1 MRRIVARRGVPDP
14 DTLLD
19 SAGIF
24 ASPARSQAP
33 APSGAINRYDSAR
46 MARNQDIDDDPE
58 DRDDADDEDEGL
70 DEADGTGRGWRRR
83 FLGWGL
89 VAVAIGMGFLIPYTL
104 YLNHQVSVRFG
115 QLRWQVPTRV
125 YARPLQLAP
134 GIAMDARTL
143 KTELEAA
150 SYRDDGQGERPGMYS
165 VKGARWRIAN
175 RGYQDVGG
183 LVGPSRI
190 EVTVSGGRVQS
201 VRDLAR
207 GSAVKSARLDPARIA
222 TLYGQK
228 QEERRLV
235 RISEVPP
242 LLTDSLQAVEDR
254 DFARHHG
261 IDPSGMA
268 RALWVWIK
276 SGGEIKQGGSTL
288 TQQLARSGLLGIGKE
303 QTYTRKFNEILYA
316 LIIDARYE
324 KGVIL
329 EAYLNQVD
337 IGQRGSQAIHG
348 FASGAEFYFGRH
360 LDDLSTEHIA
370 LLVALVKGPSW
381 YNPRKQPERALERR
395 NLVLAK
401 MLETGIID
409 QKEYDRAAKAPLGVT
424 DVPGSMVANRFPA
437 YVDLV
442 RRQLA
447 RDYSEEELQGAG
459 LTVLTGMSPSAQAYA
474 EGAVTRAMK
483 ALGTAR
489 RPPLQAGVVVTD
501 VHSGEVVAV
510 IGSRSFDEHGFNRA
524 VQAQRPVGSLLKP
537 FVYLLA
543 LAQPDKYSL
552 ASTVDDSP
560 VSIVLDNG
568 KRWKPGNS
576 DGRSHGTVRLIDALA
591 QSYNQSTVRI
601 GMDVGP
607 QRLSDLLRTLAGID
621 AGQNPSLILGSLDQS
636 PYAMAQLYQ
645 FLASGGE
652 IQPLHAVRGVL
663 DANGKA
669 LNRYD
674 AEPKPAQAGDA
685 VAARLVTSAL
695 QQAVTSG
702 TGRQLMSDGLGRLQ
716 PAGKTGTSNDS
727 RDSWFAGWT
736 GDHLAVV
743 WVGNDQN
750 ASTGLYGATGAMR
763 VWSGLFSRLPTA
775 PLQVGSKGID
785 WQWVADGHTTDAG
798 CPGARRIGFVTGFA
812 PAYQP
817 CLLTEPESI
826 DGVEGGEGDG
836 SGNEG
841 FWGRIFGRGDGDAG
855 SDDEQRQQE
864 RQNQDAR
871 DREEQERREQQM
883 REGVRLQREQD
894 QRYAEVRARDEAY
907 RQQQQ
912 RDQAYREAREREYR
926 ERRQRED
933 ADRREQERREQE
945 RRDQQRGMRP
955 SGSAIEARVA

>member
-1 MRRIVARRGVPDP
+1 
-14 DTLLD
+14 
-19 SAGIF
+19 
-24 ASPARSQAP
+24 
-33 APSGAINRYDSAR
+33 
-46 MARNQDIDDDPE
+46 MARNQDIDDQ
-58 DRDDADDEDEGL
+58 DEDAYGDEDDRL
-70 DEADGTGRGWRRR
+70 DEGNRRSEGRSWRRR
-83 FLGWGL
+83 LLSWAL
-89 VAVAIGMGFLIPYTL
+89 VAVAVGMGFLIPYTL
-104 YLNHQVSVRFG
+104 YLNHQVTMRFG

-125 YARPLQLAP
+125 YARPLQVAQ

-143 KTELEAA
+143 KTELDAA
-150 SYRDDGQGERPGMYS
+150 SYRDDGTGERPGTYGS
-165 VKGARWRIAN
+165 KGGRWRIAS

-183 LVGPSRI
+183 RIGPSRI
-190 EVTVSGGRVQS
+190 EVRVSGGRVQS
-201 VRDLAR
+201 VRDVER
-207 GSAVKSARLDPARIA
+207 NRVVKSAKLDPARIA

-268 RALWVWIK
+268 RAIWVWVK
-276 SGGEIKQGGSTL
+276 SSGKIKQGGSTL

-303 QTYTRKFNEILYA
+303 QTYSRKFNEILYA

-348 FASGAEFYFGRH
+348 FASGAEFYFGRE
-360 LDDLSTEHIA
+360 LDDVSTEQIA
-370 LLVALVKGPSW
+370 LLVGLVKGPSW
-381 YNPRKQPERALERR
+381 YNPRKQPARALERR

-401 MLETGIID
+401 MLETRTID
-409 QKEYDRAAKAPLGVT
+409 QKEYDRAFKAPLGVT
-424 DVPGSMVANRFPA
+424 DVPGNMAANRFPA

-447 RDYSEEELQGAG
+447 RDYSEQELQGAG

-483 ALGTAR
+483 ALGTSR

-501 VHSGEVVAV
+501 VHTGEVVAV

-543 LAQPDKYSL
+543 LAQPDRYSL
-552 ASTVDDSP
+552 ATPIDDSP
-560 VSIVLDNG
+560 VSITLDSG
-568 KRWKPGNS
+568 KRWNPGNS

-591 QSYNQSTVRI
+591 QSYNQSTVRV

-607 QRLSDLLRTLAGID
+607 QRLGDLLRTLAGID
-621 AGQNPSLILGSLDQS
+621 GGQNPSLILGSLDQS

-663 DANGKA
+663 DASGKA

-674 AEPKPAQAGDA
+674 DAPKPAQAGDA

-775 PLQVGSKGID
+775 PLQVDSKGID
-785 WQWVADGHTTDAG
+785 IKWVVDMHTTDSG
-798 CPGARRIGFVTGFA
+798 CPGARRIGFVSGFA

-817 CLLTEPESI
+817 CLLAEP
-826 DGVEGGEGDG
+826 DGGEALDSAGESTG
-836 SGNEG
+836 EASG
-841 FWGRIFGRGDGDAG
+841 FWSKMFGLGERDPGA
-855 SDDEQRQQE
+855 DEQEARRQQQLRE
-864 RQNQDAR
+864 AR
-871 DREEQERREQQM
+871 DRQERDRQDRQNED
-883 REGVRLQREQD
+883 D
-894 QRYAEVRARDEAY
+894 QRYREGQTRDEDRIRRDNEQRFAEQRARD
-907 RQQQQ
+907 
-912 RDQAYREAREREYR
+912 DAYREARERR
-926 ERRQRED
+926 ERED
-933 ADRREQERREQE
+933 AERREEERREQERREQE
-945 RRDQQRGMRP
+945 RRERERVMLHPR
-955 SGSAIEARVA
+955 SAVEVHVA